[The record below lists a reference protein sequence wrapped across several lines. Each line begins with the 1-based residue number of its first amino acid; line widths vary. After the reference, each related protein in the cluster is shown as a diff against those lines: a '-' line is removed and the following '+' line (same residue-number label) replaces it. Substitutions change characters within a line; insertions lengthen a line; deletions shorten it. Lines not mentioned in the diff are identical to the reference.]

1 MHRRIA
7 VLAGAALA
15 AAAVA
20 APAGAQAPPA
30 PQTLTLTES
39 ANGGSFNI
47 VDNAPKSRGRGENTR
62 FSSKD
67 AIVITSPLLDAS
79 RKRAGRL
86 RAVCFVSRP
95 GTFRTV
101 ELDCVGVY
109 ALSTGKLYV
118 AITFKLSESHGKRHR
133 GRRHR
138 RVRRAARHVDVDA
151 APRRQQHG
159 RLHADALRGRQ
170 SSVMRTL
177 PLAWPCST
185 YASASRVWSN
195 GNVLSMTGRRWPAS

>member
-30 PQTLTLTES
+30 PQTLTLTEP

-47 VDNAPKSRGRGENTR
+47 VDNAPRSRGRGEHTR

-86 RAVCFVSRP
+86 RAACFVSKP

-101 ELDCVGVY
+101 EVDCVGVY
-109 ALSTGKLYV
+109 ALSTGNLYV
-118 AITFKLSESHGKRHR
+118 AITFKLSDPTASGTVVAGTGAYAGLHGTWTSTQHR
-133 GRRHR
+133 DDSST
-138 RVRRAARHVDVDA
+138 DVFMLT
-151 APRRQQHG
+151 P
-159 RLHADALRGRQ
+159 
-170 SSVMRTL
+170 
-177 PLAWPCST
+177 
-185 YASASRVWSN
+185 
-195 GNVLSMTGRRWPAS
+195 